1 MGESSEPLSIWLAVL
16 QTSVRPRSDATC
28 SLLRVRSFLRPSCGA
43 EARPE
48 FMVAAT
54 ERRRNNE
61 RTERSGNLRHSATLT
76 HSVFSG
82 SNKPFYCRV
91 GSTRYICRCRTD
103 PALCGYFWRGPSV
116 LFRGNFFCGQS
127 SCGSLGLCGIHKAL
141 DLTGN
146 KVSCSLYL
154 PVLPPTTKKFPR

>member
-1 MGESSEPLSIWLAVL
+1 MLLPGAWNEQMPRRIPTLDSRIQNRNGPHPVPAGSIDRFSSWVVWFDRRIRSRGPLTRPVNILGSWLGGVGESSEPLSIWLAVL

-28 SLLRVRSFLRPSCGA
+28 SLLRVRSFVRSSCGA

-82 SNKPFYCRV
+82 SNKPFYRV
-91 GSTRYICRCRTD
+91 QT
-103 PALCGYFWRGPSV
+103 AV
-116 LFRGNFFCGQS
+116 
-127 SCGSLGLCGIHKAL
+127 
-141 DLTGN
+141 
-146 KVSCSLYL
+146 
-154 PVLPPTTKKFPR
+154 